1 MLDNYNSLEMMLD
14 RGIREH
20 KDYYRDAQCPFCN
33 DPIPMPST
41 IVTEFG
47 EIIGGD
53 CRCGAVY
60 TCDLTGHN
68 IGEALLDALIFACGN
83 DWDRVF
89 NIGYEDYNESVFNY
103 DINTHRI
110 WNIRDIRRDQGG
122 KIIFIRIKK
131 KN

>member
-1 MLDNYNSLEMMLD
+1 MEKGLRQY
-14 RGIREH
+14 R
-20 KDYYRDAQCPFCN
+20 DYYKEARCPFCN
-33 DPIPMPST
+33 MPVQMPLT
-41 IVTEFG
+41 IRTEFG
-47 EIIGGD
+47 EIIGGSCD
-53 CRCGAVY
+53 CGAVY

-68 IGEALLDALIFACGN
+68 MGEALLDALVYACDN

-89 NIGYEDYNESVFNY
+89 NIDSDDYSEAVFNY

-131 KN
+131 RN